1 METGG
6 KATVK
11 TYNVEE
17 SEVPEVAPSLAVI
30 QQMIQVVVSVA
41 FYEWEP
47 VLPIKKPRLETFYP
61 C

>member
-17 SEVPEVAPSLAVI
+17 SEVAPSLAVI
-30 QQMIQVVVSVA
+30 QQMIQVVVSGI
-41 FYEWEP
+41 
-47 VLPIKKPRLETFYP
+47 L
-61 C
+61 